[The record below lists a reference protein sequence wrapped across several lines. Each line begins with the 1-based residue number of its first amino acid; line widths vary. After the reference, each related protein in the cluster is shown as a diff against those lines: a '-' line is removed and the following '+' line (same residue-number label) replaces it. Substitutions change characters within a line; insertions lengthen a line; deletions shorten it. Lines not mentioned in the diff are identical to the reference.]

1 MKKNL
6 NKIISESIRKS
17 LNEMDIVPLNKSGEP
32 NMVQNQSLNA
42 WRMIYNL
49 MDNVKEAMDH
59 TYNYKGSAIADKDV
73 DRIVDYI
80 YDSLQG
86 IMKNTIGKR

>member
-6 NKIISESIRKS
+6 NRIISESIRKS
-17 LNEMDIVPLNKSGEP
+17 LNEMDIVPLNKKGEA
-32 NMVQNQSLNA
+32 NVVQNQSLNA

-59 TYNYKGSAIADKDV
+59 TYKYKGSAISDKDV
-73 DRIVDYI
+73 DGIVDYI

-86 IMKNTIGKR
+86 IMKNTIGNR